1 MSAVVAKRAFGTRDL
16 DEFAAVMAELRIEL
30 EAPTE
35 SGEYVAHTDG
45 ACLGNP
51 EGPGGWAA
59 VVERLM
65 VVADGPRV
73 LAEAGAARLLN
84 LSENVWLLYGHLS
97 STSNNRAEA
106 LGVLAALEWAPAGSR
121 LAVHSDSELTVRILQ
136 GRYKAKANPDIWA
149 AIRSTIADKKLV
161 VQADWVRGH
170 AGDPRNELADRLTKI
185 AATKGGFDGD
195 IEALDLSAPVGRTP
209 PRTGDLPSELAGLEP
224 KGKWEEEFVRS
235 LAKQL
240 RGKRELSPK
249 QQAVVDKIR
258 ARGTATK
265 A

>member
-1 MSAVVAKRAFGTRDL
+1 MTTLTPKRAFGARDL
-16 DEFAAVMAELRIEL
+16 EEFAAVMAELRVEL
-30 EAPTE
+30 EPPSE
-35 SGEYVAHTDG
+35 PGEYVAHTDG

-59 VVERLM
+59 VVEPHEPL
-65 VVADGPRV
+65 
-73 LAEAGAARLLN
+73 
-84 LSENVWLLYGHLS
+84 WLLYGHLS

-106 LGVLAALEWAPAGSR
+106 LGVLAALDWVPAGSH
-121 LAVHSDSELTVRILQ
+121 LAIHSDSELTVRILQ

-149 AIRSTIADKKLV
+149 AIRTTIADKKLAV
-161 VQADWVRGH
+161 EAEWVRGH

-185 AATKGGFDGD
+185 AATKGGFDGNL
-195 IEALDLSAPVGRTP
+195 EALDLSASPKSASRG
-209 PRTGDLPSELAGLEP
+209 GDTPSELAGLEP

-240 RGKRELSPK
+240 RGKRQLSPK

-258 ARGTATK
+258 ARGA
-265 A
+265 ASM